1 MLDFYISFIPP
12 YKKKHSLLNDEKTL
26 IMILKVLA
34 CTQLE
39 VTAVFQKCMLARGS
53 FDKLE

>member
-1 MLDFYISFIPP
+1 MLDFISALYHRTI
-12 YKKKHSLLNDEKTL
+12 KAKSLLNDEKML

-39 VTAVFQKCMLARGS
+39 VTAVFQKCMLAWVS
-53 FDKLE
+53 FDKPE